1 MGFLGS
7 YIRNFASIAI
17 GRQPLKP
24 LLFSYYIT
32 HRCDLNCGYCC
43 DGDGKRFK
51 ADPIPELS
59 TAQAKELIGI
69 LRRAASTLDVTG
81 GEPMLRMDL
90 EEVLSH
96 ARGLGFRTVLNTKGI
111 GLEQRP
117 DLLKLADVLV
127 LSLDT
132 LDLSALAGVLG
143 RPTPVAERVLS
154 AMRFA
159 VARRHENGTRVVLSA
174 VATPGN
180 IVGVAGVL
188 RFAVDNGVGFHVSPE
203 IVALREPQGDPERGR
218 RVGTRPNPALRES
231 AQYRQL
237 LDDVLAAKRES
248 RGVFG
253 VRSYLEG
260 IRDFASFPCHPLL
273 MPVIRPDGRM
283 YYPCLESKQ
292 AEINLL
298 EAGDYGKA
306 LGMARA
312 RMGEVPK
319 CRDCCHIFC
328 HMALSL
334 YQRRPLEA
342 LGELRHWRN

>member
-1 MGFLGS
+1 MGFLDS
-7 YIRNFASIAI
+7 YIRNLASIAM
-17 GRQPLKP
+17 GKQPLRP

-32 HRCDLNCGYCC
+32 HRCDLNCAYCC

-51 ADPIPELS
+51 ADPVPELS

-69 LRRAASTLDVTG
+69 LRRAATTLDVTG
-81 GEPMLRMDL
+81 GEPMLRADL
-90 EEVLSH
+90 EEILSH
-96 ARGLGFRTVLNTKGI
+96 ARTLGFRTVLNTKGI

-117 DLLKLADVLV
+117 DLMRLADVLV

-132 LDLSALAGVLG
+132 LNPAPLASLLG
-143 RPTPVAERVLS
+143 RPEPVAQRVLS
-154 AMRFA
+154 AMYFA
-159 VARRHENGTRVVLSA
+159 IARRHESGTRVVLSA
-174 VATPGN
+174 VATPENLGE
-180 IVGVAGVL
+180 VAGVL

-203 IVALREPQGDPERGR
+203 IV
-218 RVGTRPNPALRES
+218 GTRPNPALRGN
-231 AQYRQL
+231 ARYRQL
-237 LDDVLAAKRES
+237 LDDVLAAKRKS

-292 AEINLL
+292 AEISLL

-312 RMGEVPK
+312 RLGEAPQ

-334 YQRRPLEA
+334 YQRRPFEA
-342 LGELRHWRN
+342 LDELRHWRQ

>member
-7 YIRNFASIAI
+7 YIRNLGSIAMD
-17 GRQPLKP
+17 RQPLRP
-24 LLFSYYIT
+24 LLFSYYLT
-32 HRCDLNCGYCC
+32 HRCDLNCAYCC

-51 ADPIPELS
+51 TAPIPELS
-59 TAQAKELIGI
+59 TAQAKQLIGI
-69 LRRAASTLDVTG
+69 LRRAASTLDLTG

-90 EEVLSH
+90 EEIMSH
-96 ARGLGFRTVLNTKGI
+96 ARSLGFRTVLNTKGI

-117 DLLKLADVLV
+117 DLMRLADVLV

-132 LDLSALAGVLG
+132 LRAESLAALLG
-143 RPTPVAERVLS
+143 RPAPVAERVLS

-159 VARRHENGTRVVLSA
+159 IARRHETGARIVLSA
-174 VATPGN
+174 VATPEN
-180 IVGVAGVL
+180 LDEVAGVL

-203 IVALREPQGDPERGR
+203 IV
-218 RVGTRPNPALRES
+218 GTRPNPALREN
-231 AQYRQL
+231 ARYRRL
-237 LDDVLAAKRES
+237 LDDVLEAKRTA

-253 VRSYLEG
+253 VRSYLKG
-260 IRDFASFPCHPLL
+260 IRDFGSFPCHPLL
-273 MPVIRPDGRM
+273 MPVIRPDGKM

-292 AEINLL
+292 AEMDLL
-298 EAGDYGKA
+298 EAGDYDKA
-306 LGMARA
+306 LGVARA
-312 RMGEVPK
+312 RLGEVPK

-342 LGELRHWRN
+342 LGELKHWRR